1 VAKLQR
7 ERAEKVAIAAL
18 CAQLVL
24 GLVAVGVA
32 RLAAPDTSGL
42 WASAI
47 PAVAWFLLIGAGFWL
62 MTAVHLRQLRLSEME
77 EEEWQRLVAERQAGG
92 ARGRLFEDDEIAA
105 HEARSRLLTLEK
117 YVLPSAGLVLAL
129 ALAFAAY
136 FLWPAGALV
145 VNRVDCAQAAALMLI
160 CAMGTFLLGMY
171 ASGMARQPEWRPLKA
186 GAGYMMACSILSG
199 LSALALALGHFD
211 TFGLL
216 GVMRWVTPIL
226 MAVVAVEV
234 GLNFVLDFYRPRIEG
249 VASRPCY
256 ESRLLG
262 MLTEPG
268 GLFRTVSATLD
279 YQFGFKV
286 SETWFYHFLER
297 AILPLVLFG
306 VGAYW
311 LLTCVVILGPQE
323 EGIIE
328 CFGKPTQCAA
338 ECDNGRQAAS
348 KEKGNVVRGPGIYV
362 KWPWPISR
370 LYRTDAKRIRRFDFG
385 YESTEAEKAKMGDQ
399 SVRRYLWSAKH
410 RDKEFYVMVSAGALS
425 DDVKVEREKDSKVKD
440 VVPVGLIASVGSVL
454 YTIDDYEKFLYT
466 TADPEKLLETAAYR
480 EHQRLFAGVKFFEV
494 MGHGRQSAGETL
506 RKRIQDVADS
516 LDLGV
521 RVLSVC
527 LEGIHPPVEEELG
540 QAFEEVVAAEQEKQA
555 TIYKGETYANE
566 LKAGAEHQAASA
578 LAKAHGQRVQTRER
592 ARGEAAR
599 YEGRLAAYEKAPA
612 VYRMSAFLDSLEK
625 VMEKGKVRKYFLA
638 PGDTDLEVLQFDI
651 TDKLTFSPAG
661 IDLKEN

>member
-18 CAQLVL
+18 CVQLVL

-32 RLAAPDTSGL
+32 RLAAPDTAGL
-42 WASAI
+42 WASAV
-47 PAVAWFLLIGAGFWL
+47 PAVAWFLLIGSGFWL

-77 EEEWQRLVAERQAGG
+77 QEEWQRLVAERQAGG

-117 YVLPSAGLVLAL
+117 YVLPSAGLFLAIT
-129 ALAFAAY
+129 LAFAGY

-145 VNRVDCAQAAALMLI
+145 VNTADCAQAAALMLI
-160 CAMGTFLLGMY
+160 CSLGTFLLGMY
-171 ASGMARQPEWRPLKA
+171 ASGMARQAEWRPLKA
-186 GAGYMMACSILSG
+186 GAGYMMASSILSG
-199 LSALALALGHFD
+199 LVTLSMALGHFE

-216 GVMRWVTPIL
+216 VVMRWVTPIL
-226 MAVVAVEV
+226 MVVVAIEV

-297 AILPLVLFG
+297 AILPLALFG
-306 VGAYW
+306 VGTYW

-328 CFGKPTQCAA
+328 RFGAPVLQEGKAT
-338 ECDNGRQAAS
+338 
-348 KEKGNVVRGPGIYV
+348 RGPGLYL

-370 LYRTDAKRIRRFDFG
+370 VYRLDARRIRRFDFG
-385 YESTEAEKAKMGDQ
+385 YETNDAEMAKLAEQ
-399 SVRRYLWSAKH
+399 SVKRYLWSAKH

-425 DDVKVEREKDSKVKD
+425 DDIRVEAASDSKVKG
-440 VVPVGLIASVGSVL
+440 VAPVGLIASVGSVL
-454 YTIDDYEKFLYT
+454 YVINDFEQFLYT
-466 TADPEKLLETAAYR
+466 TSNPERLLETAAYR
-480 EHQRLFAGVKFFEV
+480 EHQRLFAGVKFFDV
-494 MGHGRQSAGETL
+494 MGKGRQTAGEIL
-506 RKRIQDVADS
+506 RDRIQGVADS
-516 LDLGV
+516 LRLGV
-521 RVLSVC
+521 RILSVC

-540 QAFEEVVAAEQEKQA
+540 QSFQEVVAAEQEKQA
-555 TIYKGETYANE
+555 SIYKGETYANE

-578 LAKAHGQRVQTRER
+578 RAKAHGHRVQTRER

-599 YEGRLAAYEKAPA
+599 YEGRLAAYDKSPA
-612 VYRMSAFLDSLEK
+612 VYRMSAFLDSLEN
-625 VMEKGKVRKYFLA
+625 VMAKGKVRKYFIA